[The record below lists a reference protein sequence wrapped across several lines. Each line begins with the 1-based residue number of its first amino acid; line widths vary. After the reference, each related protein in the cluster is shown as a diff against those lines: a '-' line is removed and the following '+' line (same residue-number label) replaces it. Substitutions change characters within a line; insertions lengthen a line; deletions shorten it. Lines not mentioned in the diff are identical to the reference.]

1 MESKIKNSWTAIV
14 SADTRQ
20 RYDEE
25 TIQLFKEIHLEGISP
40 DIIAL
45 MSILGAYANLE
56 AAAEHEVI
64 QAGYKHKFESNIILG
79 NALIMIHG

>member
-1 MESKIKNSWTAIV
+1 
-14 SADTRQ
+14 
-20 RYDEE
+20 
-25 TIQLFKEIHLEGISP
+25 
-40 DIIAL
+40 

-64 QAGYKHKFESNIILG
+64 QACYKHKFESNIILG